1 MCLTNLYT
9 VTGGPLNQSL
19 SLPQTEKNEENSRE
33 PRPRVKEGQRHAEV
47 KYKQHFPIQLNSL
60 KDLFPPFMC
69 ETTQT
74 YILLNI
80 PLLEEEKNRSGPLLK
95 WSCWGVE
102 EPTIQ
107 IVVVNVASFYKIQ
120 TPRGVNKFDPSSGK
134 RDLSNWAKQVLE
146 LG

>member
-1 MCLTNLYT
+1 
-9 VTGGPLNQSL
+9 
-19 SLPQTEKNEENSRE
+19 
-33 PRPRVKEGQRHAEV
+33 
-47 KYKQHFPIQLNSL
+47 
-60 KDLFPPFMC
+60 MC

-80 PLLEEEKNRSGPLLK
+80 PLLEKGTEVEHF
-95 WSCWGVE
+95 CWGVE

-107 IVVVNVASFYKIQ
+107 IVVLNVDSFYKIQ

-146 LG
+146 PG